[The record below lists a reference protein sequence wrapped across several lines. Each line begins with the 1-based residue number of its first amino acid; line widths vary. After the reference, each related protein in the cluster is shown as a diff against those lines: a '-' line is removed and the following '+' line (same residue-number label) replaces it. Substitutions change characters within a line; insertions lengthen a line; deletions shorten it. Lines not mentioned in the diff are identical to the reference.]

1 MAYSDDQLKAK
12 ILEMYPEIT
21 KHDIAFSLS
30 LNAQKNA
37 YNLDFK
43 KDRHGLTTHLDK
55 KAADDCMN
63 NIKCLYLGTQIGQF
77 LKYFEEG

>member
-1 MAYSDDQLKAK
+1 MAYSDDQLRAK

-21 KHDIAFSLS
+21 KHYISFTLS
-30 LNAQKNA
+30 LNAEKNA

-43 KDRHGLTTHLDK
+43 KGKHRLTTQLDK

-63 NIKCLYLGTQIGQF
+63 NIKCLYLGAKIGEF
-77 LKYFEEG
+77 IKYFEEE

>member
-21 KHDIAFSLS
+21 KHYISFTLS

-43 KDRHGLTTHLDK
+43 KGKHGLTTDLEK

-63 NIKCLYLGTQIGQF
+63 NIKCLYLGAKIGEF
-77 LKYFEEG
+77 IKYFEEG